1 MSDATPLSP
10 PDAPWQLICLCADW
24 CGTCR
29 EWRPQLAQEAARHP
43 TVRFSWVDIED
54 QADAMG
60 DVDVETFPTL
70 LIAQGP
76 TVRFLGP
83 VLPSIGSIGRLL
95 ESLREDPAAGAA
107 PAADEPPAAPAV
119 AVALPPW
126 PPACATMT
134 ASGLAAA
141 AASCPIE
148 R

>member
-1 MSDATPLSP
+1 MSDATPHFP
-10 PDAPWQLICLCADW
+10 QDTPWQLICLCADW

-43 TVRFSWVDIED
+43 NVRFSWVDIED

-95 ESLREDPAAGAA
+95 ESLREVPAAGEV
-107 PAADEPPAAPAV
+107 PAQAQALLARLVAD
-119 AVALPPW
+119 
-126 PPACATMT
+126 
-134 ASGLAAA
+134 GLT
-141 AASCPIE
+141 PV
-148 R
+148 

>member
-1 MSDATPLSP
+1 MSDATSLLP

-43 TVRFSWVDIED
+43 NVRFSWVDIED

-60 DVDVETFPTL
+60 AVDVETFPTL

-107 PAADEPPAAPAV
+107 PVQAQALLARLVADG
-119 AVALPPW
+119 LPPV
-126 PPACATMT
+126 
-134 ASGLAAA
+134 
-141 AASCPIE
+141 
-148 R
+148 

>member
-70 LIAQGP
+70 LIAQGA

-95 ESLREDPAAGAA
+95 ESLREDPAAGTV
-107 PAADEPPAAPAV
+107 PAKAQALLARLVADG
-119 AVALPPW
+119 LPPV
-126 PPACATMT
+126 
-134 ASGLAAA
+134 
-141 AASCPIE
+141 
-148 R
+148 

>member
-1 MSDATPLSP
+1 MSDATPLTP
-10 PDAPWQLICLCADW
+10 HDASWQLICLCADW

-43 TVRFSWVDIED
+43 NVRFSWVDIED

-83 VLPSIGSIGRLL
+83 VLPAIGSIGRLL
-95 ESLREDPAAGAA
+95 ESLREDPAAGAV
-107 PAADEPPAAPAV
+107 PAQAQALLARLVADG
-119 AVALPPW
+119 LPPV
-126 PPACATMT
+126 
-134 ASGLAAA
+134 
-141 AASCPIE
+141 
-148 R
+148 

>member
-10 PDAPWQLICLCADW
+10 HDASWQLICLCADW

-43 TVRFSWVDIED
+43 NVRFSWVDIED

-83 VLPSIGSIGRLL
+83 VPPTVAAIGRLL
-95 ESLREDPAAGAA
+95 ESLRADPAAGVV
-107 PAADEPPAAPAV
+107 PAHAQALLARLVAD
-119 AVALPPW
+119 ALRP
-126 PPACATMT
+126 
-134 ASGLAAA
+134 L
-141 AASCPIE
+141 
-148 R
+148 

>member
-10 PDAPWQLICLCADW
+10 HDASWQLICLCADW

-43 TVRFSWVDIED
+43 NVRFSWVDIED

-107 PAADEPPAAPAV
+107 PVQAQALLARLVADG
-119 AVALPPW
+119 LPPV
-126 PPACATMT
+126 
-134 ASGLAAA
+134 
-141 AASCPIE
+141 
-148 R
+148 

>member
-1 MSDATPLSP
+1 MSDATSLLP

-43 TVRFSWVDIED
+43 NVRFSWVDIED

-107 PAADEPPAAPAV
+107 PVQAQALLARLVADG
-119 AVALPPW
+119 LPPV
-126 PPACATMT
+126 
-134 ASGLAAA
+134 
-141 AASCPIE
+141 
-148 R
+148 

>member
-83 VLPSIGSIGRLL
+83 VLPSIGAIGRLL

-107 PAADEPPAAPAV
+107 PAQAQ
-119 AVALPPW
+119 ALL
-126 PPACATMT
+126 AR
-134 ASGLAAA
+134 LAADGL
-141 AASCPIE
+141 SPV
-148 R
+148 

>member
-43 TVRFSWVDIED
+43 NVRFSWVDIED

-95 ESLREDPAAGAA
+95 ESLREDPAAGAV
-107 PAADEPPAAPAV
+107 PAQAQALLARLVAD
-119 AVALPPW
+119 
-126 PPACATMT
+126 
-134 ASGLAAA
+134 GLT
-141 AASCPIE
+141 PV
-148 R
+148 